1 MFIEEMLR
9 SRGFGAKWRGWMR
22 KVIQGGSICIRIN
35 YENSAYFKPRKG
47 LRQGDPLSPI
57 ISNLVADIFTRM
69 LMKAARSSLVA
80 GLLPRALD
88 GGVLSLQYANDIL
101 LFLENDLEKANNLK
115 WLLICYEKMTGM
127 KINYDKSD
135 LLTISIEEERINDL
149 AKIFCCKK
157 VIFQ

>member
-1 MFIEEMLR
+1 
-9 SRGFGAKWRGWMR
+9 MR

-35 YENSAYFKPRKG
+35 DENSVNFKPGKG

-57 ISNLVADIFTRM
+57 MFNLVADIFTRM
-69 LMKAARSSLVA
+69 LMKVARSNLVS
-80 GLLPRALD
+80 GLLTRAVEGD
-88 GGVLSLQYANDIL
+88 VLTLQYADDTL

-135 LLTISIEEERINDL
+135 LLTIGIKEERVNEL

-157 VIFQ
+157 GDFPIKYLSYPVLRTKSDIHYI